1 MSDLDF
7 RRMADYDFQKARSKQ
22 LFKRLV
28 SLLQGQKDDMLSFH
42 DVRTI
47 LRPRSESYLG
57 MRTVP
62 LSRIVGSEGRYRDF
76 NRSFLPRSQHLK
88 SRWTNVTLAHYRQV
102 NLPAIKLYE
111 IGGVYFVRD
120 GNHRVSVARSRGV
133 EFIDAEVVSLN
144 AEIKLEPGDTDEDLR
159 RKVLEFERRRF
170 FESTHLDKLRPG
182 CELEFT
188 ATGRY
193 DEIVMHIN
201 GHKYF
206 VNQDKEYEIPF
217 EQGMLS
223 WYDTVYLPIV
233 QIIQEHNVL
242 QRFPGR
248 TAADLYVWTVR
259 HWDELKRRYGPR
271 YQMRDAILDFSRRY
285 GQGFWDRVRKTLSA
299 LFGRKPPR

>member
-1 MSDLDF
+1 MSDLDY
-7 RRMADYDFQKARSKQ
+7 RRMADVDFQKARSRQ
-22 LFKRLV
+22 LFSRLV
-28 SLLQGQKDDMLSFH
+28 SVLQGQKDDMLSFH

-47 LRPRSESYLG
+47 LKPRSETYLG

-62 LSRIVGSEGRYRDF
+62 VARIVGSEGRYRDF
-76 NRSFLPRSQHLK
+76 NRSFLPKRQHLK
-88 SRWTNVTLAHYRQV
+88 PRWTNVDLAHYRQV

-144 AEIKLEPGDTDEDLR
+144 AEIRLEPGVTDEDLR
-159 RKVLEFERRRF
+159 RKVLEYERARF
-170 FESTHLDKLRPG
+170 FESTGLDRLRPG
-182 CELEFT
+182 CDLEFT
-188 ATGRY
+188 APGRF
-193 DEIVMHIN
+193 DEIIQHIN

-206 VNQDKEYEIPF
+206 INQDKEYEIPF

-223 WYDTVYLPIV
+223 WYDTVYLPILA
-233 QIIQEHNVL
+233 IIKEHNVL
-242 QRFPGR
+242 ARFPGR

-271 YQMRDAILDFSRRY
+271 YQAQDAILDFSRRY
-285 GQGFWDRVRKTLSA
+285 GQGFWERIRNATAS
-299 LFGRKPPR
+299 LFRRRR

>member
-1 MSDLDF
+1 MSDLDY
-7 RRMADYDFQKARSKQ
+7 RRMADVDFQKARSRQ
-22 LFKRLV
+22 LFSRLMSV
-28 SLLQGQKDDMLSFH
+28 LQGQKDDMLSFH

-47 LRPRSESYLG
+47 LKPRSETYLG

-62 LSRIVGSEGRYRDF
+62 VARIVGSEGRYRDF
-76 NRSFLPRSQHLK
+76 NRSFLPKRQHLK
-88 SRWTNVTLAHYRQV
+88 PRWTNVDLAHYRQV

-159 RKVLEFERRRF
+159 RKVLAFERTRF
-170 FESTHLDKLRPG
+170 FESTRLDRLRPG
-182 CELEFT
+182 CDLTFT
-188 ATGRY
+188 APGRY
-193 DEIVMHIN
+193 DEIIQHIN

-206 VNQDKEYEIPF
+206 INQDKEYEIPF

-223 WYDTVYLPIV
+223 WYDTVYLPILG
-233 QIIQEHNVL
+233 IIKEYNVL
-242 QRFPGR
+242 PRFPGR

-259 HWDELKRRYGPR
+259 HWDELKRRYGGR
-271 YQMRDAILDFSRRY
+271 YQMKDAILDFSRRY
-285 GQGFWDRVRKTLSA
+285 GQGFWERIRKAAES
-299 LFGRKPPR
+299 LFRRRR